1 MKMAKMFPQKNL
13 QIKTNPD
20 NATDNILKSKA
31 SINWSVF
38 QISYSFHYP
47 KANFV
52 LQLFHI

>member
-20 NATDNILKSKA
+20 NATDNILKS

-52 LQLFHI
+52 LQLFYI